1 MVARCCP
8 LTRRYGTKAREFILD
23 NLLFKY
29 RDISKYTLEIFLN
42 KQIYLP
48 VSSQFNDPFDA
59 QLLPSSFMQEL
70 RKLGATPSRDDFD
83 LHESYV
89 KERLK
94 NYGIYSLSRKP
105 NDILMWSHY
114 AQSHTGICIGF
125 NEDIT
130 HYFCGYDWPI
140 WVMEVLYESEHP
152 FKKILED
159 LQSKSRFNSVN
170 VFANHC
176 MLGQA
181 LLEAALTIKHE
192 SWKYENEVRVIS
204 EMNGFQSFKSAAID
218 CVILGMGISKSD
230 EFTLR
235 SILSAPE
242 WSHVK
247 IYRAVRS
254 EAALALKLIE
264 ANVP

>member
-1 MVARCCP
+1 V
-8 LTRRYGTKAREFILD
+8 E

-29 RDISKYTLEIFLN
+29 RDISKNTLEVFLN

-48 VSSQFNDPFDA
+48 VSSKFNDPFDA
-59 QLLPSSFMQEL
+59 QLLPSSFIQEL
-70 RKLGATPSRDDFD
+70 RALDAESSTNDFN

-89 KERLK
+89 KERLQ

-114 AQSHTGICIGF
+114 AQSHAGICIGF
-125 NEDIT
+125 KEDIT
-130 HYFCGYDWPI
+130 HHFRCYDWPI
-140 WVMEVLYESEHP
+140 WLMEVLYETEHP

-159 LQSKSRFNSVN
+159 LHTKSRFNSVN

-192 SWKYENEVRVIS
+192 SWKYESEVRVIS
-204 EMNGFQSFKSAAID
+204 EMNGFQSFNTSAID
-218 CVILGMGISKSD
+218 CVILGMNISKSD
-230 EFTLR
+230 EFTIR
-235 SILSAPE
+235 SILSASE
-242 WSHVK
+242 WSHVRIK
-247 IYRAVRS
+247 RAVRS
-254 EAALALKLIE
+254 EAALALKVVE
-264 ANVP
+264 

>member
-1 MVARCCP
+1 M
-8 LTRRYGTKAREFILD
+8 
-23 NLLFKY
+23 NQLLFKY
-29 RDISKYTLEIFLN
+29 RDVSKYTLEIFLN

-59 QLLPSSFMQEL
+59 QLLPTSFLQEL
-70 RKLGATPSRDDFD
+70 RSLGATPTRDDFEQ
-83 LHESYV
+83 HESFV
-89 KERLK
+89 KDRLE
-94 NYGIYSLSRKP
+94 NYGIYSLSTKC

-125 NEDIT
+125 NKDIT
-130 HYFCGYDWPI
+130 RYFWGYDWPI

-152 FKKILED
+152 FKKVLED
-159 LQSKSRFNSVN
+159 LQSRKRFNSVN

-181 LLEAALTIKHE
+181 LLDAALTVKHNSWEYE
-192 SWKYENEVRVIS
+192 SEVRIIS
-204 EMNGFQSFKSAAID
+204 ESNGFQSFKAGAID
-218 CVILGMGISKSD
+218 CVILGMNISRSD

-254 EAALALKLIE
+254 EAALALKVIE